1 NPFGDAALGENQA
14 RYLTSLA
21 ADWRY
26 VIPGSFQSTAG
37 PTHPMLYVGGEGG
50 VYRSSDNG
58 QTWIL
63 FPSQDPN
70 SFVTTP
76 TPPGDGGGLPVAHVT
91 DLDLALG
98 NIDPTTGRPN
108 VSTGPNVLLAS
119 TFGRGSFAIR
129 LAPVVFP
136 ESLALDRNLPA
147 PGGSDSGSS

>member
-1 NPFGDAALGENQA
+1 DGSAVQAIVTNPTRGSHEAYAVTLAGVYHIDDSLAAGATWQNITGDLFQQMHDPFGDPTFAENQA

-26 VIPGSFQSTAG
+26 VIPDTLQSTSG

-50 VYRSSDNG
+50 VFRSSDNG

-70 SFVTTP
+70 SFVSTP

-91 DLDLALG
+91 DLDLSLG
-98 NIDPTTGRPN
+98 N
-108 VSTGPNVLLAS
+108 
-119 TFGRGSFAIR
+119 
-129 LAPVVFP
+129 
-136 ESLALDRNLPA
+136 
-147 PGGSDSGSS
+147 